1 MLRISFLGRTLFNKW
16 EKISKLLN
24 KIKVFSLSTS

>member
-1 MLRISFLGRTLFNKW
+1 MLRISFLGRHLFNKW

-24 KIKVFSLSTS
+24 KIKVFLLLTN